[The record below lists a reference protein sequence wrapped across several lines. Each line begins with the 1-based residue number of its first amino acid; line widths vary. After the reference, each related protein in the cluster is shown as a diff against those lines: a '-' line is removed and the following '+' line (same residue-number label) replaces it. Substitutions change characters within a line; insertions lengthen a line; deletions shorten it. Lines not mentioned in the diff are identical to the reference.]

1 MSVPPLALVQ
11 LFGAAIAIG
20 LAAYASRHR
29 DQPGLV
35 WLVAVLV
42 GDAVW
47 MVAAGVNYA
56 TGSLALSTA
65 MLQFRYVGIT
75 VIPVA
80 LLFFALAY
88 TGYDSQ
94 LTPRRRGLIALPA
107 AAVLVIVLTDGLHGL
122 FYASVTSASNPQ
134 SVAYEYGLVAV
145 PWILYAFVLVLV
157 AGATFVKY
165 ALVTD
170 HVYRLQALALA
181 GVISVGVVADLL
193 FFLPVP
199 PTGFSITP
207 LAILLSCALAIGIV
221 VQYDFVRLVP
231 ATRELGRNELIER
244 MELGMVVLNAD
255 RRVAD
260 VNPAAAE
267 ILGRETGALL
277 GEPAPDMLPDPDGQS
292 VVKRTVTID
301 GVDRDVEI
309 RTNRVDELAGVTVV
323 TLQLIDDF
331 TNIVSHDL
339 QGPLMEIRGS
349 ADLAM
354 RSGDMTHVDRV
365 LSGANRIDELVT
377 DLLHLDRTGREL
389 ETRTPVELD
398 ELASTAWTHI
408 WSPGAALSV
417 ETDRCVIGDP
427 HRLQQLFENLFQ
439 NSVDHGTPAGR
450 SDDAPSRP
458 ESVSES
464 HSPSSEP
471 TTGSA
476 PPWTS
481 AAGTDGDP
489 ESPDSLRVVVGTLP
503 DGFYVED
510 DGPGIDPDVRERI
523 FEKGYTDSPT
533 GTGLGLSIVRQ
544 IAHAHG
550 WSVRATAG
558 SLGGARFEFT
568 GVEFDDD
575 ATVS

>member
-1 MSVPPLALVQ
+1 MSLTLLALVQ
-11 LFGAAIAIG
+11 LFGGAIAIG
-20 LAAYASRHR
+20 LATYAYRHR
-29 DQPGLV
+29 DQPGLI

-42 GDAVW
+42 GDTIW

-65 MLQFRYVGIT
+65 MLQLRYVGIT

-88 TGYDSQ
+88 TGYDSWV
-94 LTPRRRGLIALPA
+94 TPRRRGLIALPA
-107 AAVLVIVLTDGLHGL
+107 GVVLVIALTDGVHGL

-145 PWILYAFVLVLV
+145 PWILYAFALVLV
-157 AGATFVKY
+157 AIATFVKY
-165 ALVTD
+165 ALVAD

-181 GVISVGVVADLL
+181 GVISLGVVADVL

-199 PTGFSITP
+199 PTGFAITP

-255 RRVAD
+255 RRVVD

-267 ILGRETGALL
+267 ILGQETGELL
-277 GEPAPDMLPDPDGQS
+277 GEPAPDTLPDPDGPS

-301 GVDRDVEI
+301 GVDRDIEI
-309 RTNRVDELAGVTVV
+309 RTNRVDEQAGVTVV
-323 TLQLIDDF
+323 TFQRLDDF
-331 TNIVSHDL
+331 TGIVSHDL

-354 RSGDMTHVDRV
+354 SSGDLTHVDRV
-365 LSGANRIDELVT
+365 LTGANRIDELVT

-389 ETRTPVELD
+389 ERRTQIDLD
-398 ELASTAWTHI
+398 ELASTAWAHI
-408 WSPGAALSV
+408 WSPGAELTA
-417 ETDRCVIGDP
+417 ETDLRVIGDP

-439 NSVDHGTPAGR
+439 NSVDHGSAAGR
-450 SDDAPSRP
+450 DDAPSRP
-458 ESVSES
+458 ESTSGT
-464 HSPSSEP
+464 HSPSPES
-471 TTGSA
+471 TTGSTPGA
-476 PPWTS
+476 Q
-481 AAGTDGDP
+481 AAETDV
-489 ESPDSLRVVVGTLP
+489 ESGSVDSLRVVVGSLP

-510 DGPGIDPDVRERI
+510 DGPGIDPDERERV
-523 FEKGYTDSPT
+523 FEKGYTGSPT

-544 IAHAHG
+544 IARAHG
-550 WSVRATAG
+550 WSVRVTAG

-568 GVEFDDD
+568 GVEFDKEEEI
-575 ATVS
+575 VS